1 MCGSPKRRRDAF
13 STIRHHTARHFS
25 NSETGMSEQMSN
37 EKQPQQMTPYHEFR
51 EKLNRGIRTEIA
63 KALPPDIDVDR
74 FIRTVLTSVQMN
86 PDLLSAN
93 RQSLMN
99 ACMRAAQ
106 DGLMPDGR
114 EAVLNVYNT
123 KVRVRE
129 GNREVER
136 WVPMVQYLPMVRGIL
151 KVMRNSGEIAH
162 IDAAAVYE
170 KDYFRFTRGDDPKI
184 EHEPYL
190 GEDDPGKIIAAY
202 VIARLTNG
210 EVHREVMPR
219 RDIEKTR
226 LASKNAT
233 GANSPWTKWY
243 DQMGIKAVIKRAAK
257 LLPNSADD
265 NRLDR
270 VIEHDNEAMGFESFN
285 QRGADVTPIMQQA
298 TVPAIADERTEQDKR
313 RPSRMAG
320 FINRARA
327 AESASP
333 APATPAQQ
341 AAAGLPAD
349 QAPAGEEPPPW
360 EDVPPGVSLEAA
372 E

>member
-1 MCGSPKRRRDAF
+1 
-13 STIRHHTARHFS
+13 
-25 NSETGMSEQMSN
+25 MSEPMSN
-37 EKQPQQMTPYHEFR
+37 EKERSPIAVFR
-51 EKLNRGIRTEIA
+51 EKMENGMRAEIA
-63 KALPPDIDVDR
+63 KALPPDINVDR
-74 FIRTVLTSVQMN
+74 FIRTVVTSVQMN
-86 PDLLSAN
+86 IDLLYAD
-93 RQSLMN
+93 RRSLMA

-106 DGLMPDGR
+106 DGLFPDGR
-114 EAVLNVYNT
+114 EAVLNIYNT
-123 KVRVRE
+123 KVKSKDGNGRE
-129 GNREVER
+129 FEE

-170 KDYFRFTRGDDPKI
+170 RDLFKFQRGDDPRI

-190 GEDDPGKIIAAY
+190 GEENPGKIIAAY
-202 VIARLTNG
+202 VIVRLDNG

-226 LASKNAT
+226 EASKNGG

-257 LLPNSADD
+257 LLPNSSD
-265 NRLDR
+265 RLDR
-270 VIEHDNEAMGFESFN
+270 VIEHDNEASGFVPFN
-285 QRGADVTPIMQQA
+285 QRGVDATAITQDAPPAEPATPATPAVTDQRA
-298 TVPAIADERTEQDKR
+298 EQDQR

-320 FINRARA
+320 IVSRART
-327 AESASP
+327 AEPVAR
-333 APATPAQQ
+333 A

-349 QAPAGEEPPPW
+349 QAPAGEQLP
-360 EDVPPGVSLEAA
+360 LEAA